1 MAVGFVI
8 YFKARAF
15 KAKAKAKTSRPRPRI
30 NMPDSEVHVLQQN
43 D

>member
-15 KAKAKAKTSRPRPRI
+15 KAKAKAKTSRQRPRI